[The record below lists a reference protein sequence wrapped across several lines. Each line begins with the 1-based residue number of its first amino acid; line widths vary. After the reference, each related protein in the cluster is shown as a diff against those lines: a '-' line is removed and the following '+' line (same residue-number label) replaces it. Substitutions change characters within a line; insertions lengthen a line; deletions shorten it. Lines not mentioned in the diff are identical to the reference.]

1 MAFSFLL
8 FSNPKIFSMTLS
20 FHSVILL
27 KHILSIIF
35 FSLLLSS
42 CSVYKIQKTDALD
55 RSARWMMLPLLNH
68 SDTPEAGARAADIV
82 ATLLRSRGIKPL
94 SIYTPPVND
103 KNLPELD
110 QQKILSKAF
119 LLAKKE
125 GQRFAVSG
133 SVQEWRYKSGLDG
146 EPATGITLTITDLMT
161 GKIIWSASGSKTGWG
176 RESVSGTAHKL
187 MAELIDGL
195 DLME

>member
-1 MAFSFLL
+1 M
-8 FSNPKIFSMTLS
+8 ILS
-20 FHSVILL
+20 FHSAILL
-27 KHILSIIF
+27 KRILSIIF
-35 FSLLLSS
+35 FSFLLSS
-42 CSVYKIQKTDALD
+42 CSVYKIQETDALD
-55 RSARWMMLPLLNH
+55 SSVRWIMLPLLNH
-68 SDTPEAGARAADIV
+68 SDTPEAGARAADIA
-82 ATLLRSRGIKPL
+82 ATLLRSQGIKQL
-94 SIYTPPVND
+94 TIYTPSAND

-119 LLAKKE
+119 RQAKKE

-146 EPATGITLTITDLMT
+146 EPAAGITLTITDLMT

-195 DLME
+195 PLTE